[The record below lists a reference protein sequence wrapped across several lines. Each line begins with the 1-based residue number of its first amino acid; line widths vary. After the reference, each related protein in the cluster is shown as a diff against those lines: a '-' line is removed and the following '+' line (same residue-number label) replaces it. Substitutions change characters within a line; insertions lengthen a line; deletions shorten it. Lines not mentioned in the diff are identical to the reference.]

1 MLFNSI
7 EYLFI
12 FIPIVFS
19 TYFFLNKLK
28 FFQLAKIFLLFA
40 SLYFYGTYKI
50 EYVLILLC
58 SIIFNYFISKLFK
71 FDIDTN
77 KKRFILIF
85 AIIINIAILIFFK
98 YFYSLIEIL
107 NNLSFYHFNSLQIII
122 PLGISFFTLQQ
133 ISYIIDCYNKN
144 IKEYNIL
151 DYALFICFFP
161 QLIAGPIVR
170 HQEMIPQLKKP
181 QNRNINQN
189 NIFIGIFLITC
200 GLLKKVIFADE
211 FSEFISYVINN
222 QIYSDFYISWFLC
235 IAKVLNIY
243 FDFSG
248 YCDIALGSAAL
259 FNISLPWNFNSPFQT
274 EDIKE
279 FWKKNNMT
287 LIRFLKDYIYRP
299 LEKTKINIYTNILL
313 MFSILGLWMGIN
325 FTSVIYGLLNGI
337 YVCINAVWRK
347 FNIKMPYNV
356 ARLITF
362 ISILFSA
369 PFLFEDNIFFLN
381 RIIKSMFG
389 IDATYTKF
397 IIQDYYLRFMLPPP
411 HNAQISIV
419 ILVLA
424 IITIFFLPNSNILA
438 RIYAKKNNTLYT
450 ILIAFIFLYIV
461 ISMTKTNSF
470 IYFDF

>member
-1 MLFNSI
+1 
-7 EYLFI
+7 
-12 FIPIVFS
+12 
-19 TYFFLNKLK
+19 
-28 FFQLAKIFLLFA
+28 
-40 SLYFYGTYKI
+40 
-50 EYVLILLC
+50 
-58 SIIFNYFISKLFK
+58 
-71 FDIDTN
+71 
-77 KKRFILIF
+77 
-85 AIIINIAILIFFK
+85 
-98 YFYSLIEIL
+98 
-107 NNLSFYHFNSLQIII
+107 
-122 PLGISFFTLQQ
+122 
-133 ISYIIDCYNKN
+133 
-144 IKEYNIL
+144 
-151 DYALFICFFP
+151 
-161 QLIAGPIVR
+161 
-170 HQEMIPQLKKP
+170 MIPQLNKP

-211 FSEFISYVINN
+211 FSEFISYVVNN